1 MFPFR
6 SFPKSLVVPAL
17 ICGLAGCVAYAE
29 TPPERIVSDVVATTS
44 VRRPAPGGVSS
55 TPLQVGTVTKD
66 ESHASRGRGA
76 TWLIKSQKA
85 DGGWGAG
92 TWGTDNPQA
101 PSDVATT
108 SLVILA
114 LHRDAGGDGRHKK
127 TIMRGINYVAQV
139 IAESP
144 TGARLAVPEGT
155 QPQHK
160 LGNLVDTHF
169 AALMLG
175 EMAGTQDETTNT
187 TINKALKNV
196 VQRVQRAQQ
205 ADGSF
210 DSNGWAPVLS
220 SSVAATS
227 LYRAQELGI
236 KVEDEVLARNDNYQ
250 RSKITVGSSGGSAVF
265 DSSAGAGIDLYA
277 AATTLKGNS
286 EASRRM
292 AAPVAD
298 RKASEDAE
306 EAAYGRISG
315 QGSEQLFAGFGSVG
329 GEEMLSYMMIS
340 DTLADEGGAKFEDWD
355 KKVSSYLVQIQNN
368 DGSWAG
374 HHCITSR
381 TFVTAAAMMSLGAPE
396 AATMR
401 AEREA
406 KRTKKRK
413 SGKHAST
420 QGAFGSNS
428 GTVD

>member
-6 SFPKSLVVPAL
+6 SYPKSLGVPAL

-29 TPPERIVSDVVATTS
+29 TPPKRIVSDVVATTS
-44 VRRPAPGGVSS
+44 ARRPAPGLISS
-55 TPLQVGTVTKD
+55 TPLQVDTVTQEQS
-66 ESHASRGRGA
+66 ESSRGRGA

-144 TGARLAVPEGT
+144 TGARLKVPEGT

-175 EMAGTQDETTNT
+175 EMAGTQDNATNT
-187 TINKALKNV
+187 TIDKALKNV
-196 VQRVQRAQQ
+196 VQRVQKAQQ

-236 KVEDEVLARNDNYQ
+236 KVKDEVLARNDNYQ

-277 AATTLKGNS
+277 AATTL
-286 EASRRM
+286 
-292 AAPVAD
+292 
-298 RKASEDAE
+298 
-306 EAAYGRISG
+306 
-315 QGSEQLFAGFGSVG
+315 
-329 GEEMLSYMMIS
+329 
-340 DTLADEGGAKFEDWD
+340 
-355 KKVSSYLVQIQNN
+355 
-368 DGSWAG
+368 
-374 HHCITSR
+374 C
-381 TFVTAAAMMSLGAPE
+381 
-396 AATMR
+396 
-401 AEREA
+401 
-406 KRTKKRK
+406 
-413 SGKHAST
+413 
-420 QGAFGSNS
+420 
-428 GTVD
+428 

>member
-6 SFPKSLVVPAL
+6 SYSKSLVVPVL
-17 ICGLAGCVAYAE
+17 VWGLAGCTAYAE
-29 TPPERIVSDVVATTS
+29 TAPDRSLREITATTS
-44 VRRPAPGGVSS
+44 VLRPAPGQISS
-55 TPLQVGTVTKD
+55 TAGQAAPVTRD
-66 ESHASRGRGA
+66 QSQASRGRGA
-76 TWLIKSQKA
+76 TWLVKSQKD

-92 TWGTDNPQA
+92 AWGTDNPQA

-114 LHRDAGGDGRHKK
+114 LHRDAAGDGRHKK
-127 TIMRGINYVAQV
+127 AIMRGINYVTQV
-139 IAESP
+139 IEQSP
-144 TGARLAVPEGT
+144 EGPRLNVPEGT

-175 EMAGTQDETTNT
+175 EMAGTQNDKTNK
-187 TINKALKNV
+187 TIQQALKNV
-196 VQRVQRAQQ
+196 VQRVQKAQQ
-205 ADGSF
+205 SDGSF

-220 SSVAATS
+220 SSVAASS

-236 KVEDEVLARNDNYQ
+236 DIKEEILDKNDRYQ
-250 RSKITVGSSGGSAVF
+250 RSMVKGSSAGGVIEL
-265 DSSAGAGIDLYA
+265 DSSAGAGVDLYA
-277 AATTLKGNS
+277 AATTLRGNFEAKKRVGAAPADQ
-286 EASRRM
+286 EAS
-292 AAPVAD
+292 
-298 RKASEDAE
+298 KDAE
-306 EAAYGRISG
+306 EAAYSRIAG

-340 DTLADEGGAKFEDWD
+340 DTLADEGGTKFEDWD

-401 AEREA
+401 AERAA
-406 KRTKKRK
+406 KSSKKST